1 MARVLTHR
9 EIDIRVV
16 PHIYDKSKLIVL
28 NPSSNERSNVASSS
42 SLQFDAAGWA
52 FIKDEN
58 GTVTVLKNLLPSPVC
73 VTPNG
78 AKYIGYATGSKFITN
93 LIEFKFVEWHPMEL
107 ENSPD
112 TLTVHVKLVPMAAR
126 QEGGEDKPED
136 NNGPE
141 REYQPP
147 DIEDPWDMSGARYFR
162 VTEKCDEVQAGFQRL
177 ALSEAPGT
185 LRPGEDSGRV
195 EPRADDPALP
205 APSGGETRGGGAG
218 GLRETAASTAP
229 GNTRPDEDVG
239 RVGPRQLDAAT
250 SHGGGARLEL

>member
-9 EIDIRVV
+9 ELAIRVV

-112 TLTVHVKLVPMAAR
+112 TLTVHVKLVPMAAQFNFWDLR
-126 QEGGEDKPED
+126 Q
-136 NNGPE
+136 
-141 REYQPP
+141 
-147 DIEDPWDMSGARYFR
+147 
-162 VTEKCDEVQAGFQRL
+162 FQ
-177 ALSEAPGT
+177 E
-185 LRPGEDSGRV
+185 
-195 EPRADDPALP
+195 
-205 APSGGETRGGGAG
+205 
-218 GLRETAASTAP
+218 
-229 GNTRPDEDVG
+229 
-239 RVGPRQLDAAT
+239 
-250 SHGGGARLEL
+250 